1 MKPFVVVVLKMWWVK
16 ARRVS
21 MLKPWRTTGLS
32 WLWLGLLVLV
42 ADQLTKYW
50 ALIALIPY
58 DPMSI
63 MPMLNI
69 TLAFNTGAAFSFLG
83 DAGGWQRWLFLAL
96 AMGVSLAL
104 LVWLYRTPSHHFT
117 LNIGLVMVLSGA
129 IGNAIDRASMGMV
142 VDFIDIIFL
151 IRLPQVWV
159 INIYSHS
166 AFCHWRYCFIMDEGF
181 AIQYFSRCWVYRSFW
196 SCCVKWDSAN
206 QRV

>member
-1 MKPFVVVVLKMWWVK
+1 
-16 ARRVS
+16 

-142 VDFIDIIFL
+142 VDFIDIYYGSWHYPTFNVADIGITLGAILL
-151 IRLPQVWV
+151 IWDAWHQKP
-159 INIYSHS
+159 S
-166 AFCHWRYCFIMDEGF
+166 ATTDH
-181 AIQYFSRCWVYRSFW
+181 A
-196 SCCVKWDSAN
+196 DS
-206 QRV
+206 QTR